1 MSDPKNPLIIQ
12 SDNSIL
18 LETANEKFESAR
30 DEISQFA
37 ELIKSPEY
45 IHTYRINPLSLWNSA
60 SVGYTSEQI
69 IDILNRY
76 SKYEIPSNVLQNI
89 RDNIEKYGKIKLFK
103 EDDRLILQSTD
114 EYIVTEI
121 THQKTIQPL
130 IDRKIDVLTL
140 YIKPESRG
148 RLKQAL
154 LKLGYPVEDI
164 AGYVDGDSYN
174 IELRDVTLQGESFNF
189 RKYQIDAIHSFHKDG
204 SNLGGSGVIVLP
216 CGSGKTVIGIGIME
230 KLKMHTLVLATN
242 IIAIRQWRDELMD
255 KTNLTD
261 EDIGEYSGEKKEIKP
276 ITLSTYQILTHRKT
290 KESDFKHFA
299 LFNERNWGLVIY
311 DEVHLLP
318 APVFRIVADIQSKRR
333 LGLTATLVREDGK
346 EDDVFSLIGP
356 KKFDIPW
363 KLLEEQGWIATAECI
378 EIRLELPEKLK
389 LKYATAERRDKYRI
403 ASTNPKKIDIIKKV
417 ITQHPDDNILI
428 IGQYLDQLHII
439 SEAFNVPI
447 ITGATPNKERE
458 KLYGDFKNGKIK
470 MLIVSK
476 VANFAIDL
484 PDANVAIQISGTFGS
499 RQEEAQ
505 RLGRILRPKKGENQ
519 AHFYSI
525 VTRNTFDQDYASNRQ
540 LFLTE
545 QGYKYS
551 ILSAT

>member
-1 MSDPKNPLIIQ
+1 MVDLQNPLIIQ

-18 LETANEKFESAR
+18 LETTNEKFESAR

-45 IHTYRINPLSLWNSA
+45 IHTYRLTPLSLWNSA
-60 SVGYTSEQI
+60 SVGFTSQQVV
-69 IDILNRY
+69 DILNRY
-76 SKYEIPSNVLQNI
+76 SKYEIPNNVFQNI
-89 RDNIEKYGKIKLFK
+89 RDNIEKYGKLKLFK
-103 EDDRLILQSTD
+103 EDDKLVLQSTD
-114 EYIVTEI
+114 PYTMTEI
-121 THQKTIQPL
+121 THQKSIQPF
-130 IDRKIDVLTL
+130 IDKKIDDLTL
-140 YIKPESRG
+140 YIKLDSRG
-148 RLKQAL
+148 RLKQSL
-154 LKLGYPVEDI
+154 LKLGYPVQDV

-174 IELRDVTLQGESFNF
+174 IELRDDTLQGKSFAF

-216 CGSGKTVIGIGIME
+216 CGAGKTIIGIGIME
-230 KLKMHTLVLATN
+230 KLKMHTLVLGTN
-242 IIAIRQWRDELMD
+242 IIALRQWRDELFD
-255 KTNLTD
+255 KTTLSD
-261 EDIGEYSGEKKEIKP
+261 ADVGEYSGEKKEIKP
-276 ITLSTYQILTHRKT
+276 ITLSTYQIMTHRKS

-299 LFNERNWGLVIY
+299 LFNERNWGLIIY

-318 APVFRIVADIQSKRR
+318 APIFRIVADIQSKRR

-346 EDDVFSLIGP
+346 EEDVFSLIGP
-356 KKFDIPW
+356 KKFDLPW
-363 KLLEEQGWIATAECI
+363 KVLEEQGWIATADCT
-378 EIRLELPEKLK
+378 EIRLDLPDKLK
-389 LKYATAERRDKYRI
+389 LKYATAERRDKYKI
-403 ASTNPKKIDIIKKV
+403 ASTNPQKIDIIKKI
-417 ITQHPDDNILI
+417 ITQHSNDNILI

-447 ITGATPNKERE
+447 ITGATANKERE
-458 KLYGDFKNGKIK
+458 RLYGDFKNGKIK

-505 RLGRILRPKKGENQ
+505 RLGRILRPKQDENQ

-525 VTRNTFDQDYASNRQ
+525 VTRNTLDQDYASKRQ

-551 ILSAT
+551 ILSG

>member
-1 MSDPKNPLIIQ
+1 MVDLQNPLIIQ

-18 LETANEKFESAR
+18 LETTNEKFESAR

-45 IHTYRINPLSLWNSA
+45 IHTYRLTPLSLWNSA
-60 SVGYTSEQI
+60 SVGFTSQQVV
-69 IDILNRY
+69 DILNRY
-76 SKYEIPSNVLQNI
+76 SKYEIPNNVFQNI
-89 RDNIEKYGKIKLFK
+89 RDNIEKYGKLKLSK
-103 EDDRLILQSTD
+103 EDDKLVLQSTD
-114 EYIVTEI
+114 PYTMTEI
-121 THQKTIQPL
+121 THQKSIQPF
-130 IDRKIDVLTL
+130 IDKKIDDLTL
-140 YIKPESRG
+140 YIKLDSRG
-148 RLKQAL
+148 RLKQSL
-154 LKLGYPVEDI
+154 LKLGYPVQDV

-174 IELRDVTLQGESFNF
+174 IELRNDTLKGKSFAF

-216 CGSGKTVIGIGIME
+216 CGAGKTIIGIGIME
-230 KLKMHTLVLATN
+230 KLKMHTLVLGTN
-242 IIAIRQWRDELMD
+242 IIALRQWRDELFD
-255 KTNLTD
+255 KTTLSD
-261 EDIGEYSGEKKEIKP
+261 ADVGEYSGEKKEIKP
-276 ITLSTYQILTHRKT
+276 ITLSTYQIMTHRKS

-299 LFNERNWGLVIY
+299 LFNERNWGLIIY

-346 EDDVFSLIGP
+346 EEDVFSLIGP
-356 KKFDIPW
+356 KKFDLPW
-363 KLLEEQGWIATAECI
+363 KILEEQGWIATADCT
-378 EIRLELPEKLK
+378 EIRLDLPDKLK
-389 LKYATAERRDKYRI
+389 LKYATAERRDKYKI
-403 ASTNPKKIDIIKKV
+403 ASTNPQKINIIKKI
-417 ITQHPDDNILI
+417 ITQHSNDNILI

-447 ITGATPNKERE
+447 ITGATANKERE
-458 KLYGDFKNGKIK
+458 RLYGDFKNGKIK

-505 RLGRILRPKKGENQ
+505 RLGRILRPKQDENQ

-525 VTRNTFDQDYASNRQ
+525 VTRNTLDQDYASKRQ

-551 ILSAT
+551 ILSG

>member
-1 MSDPKNPLIIQ
+1 MADLQNPLIIQ

-18 LETANEKFESAR
+18 LETTNDKFESAR

-45 IHTYRINPLSLWNSA
+45 IHTYRLTPLSLWNSA
-60 SVGYTSEQI
+60 SIGLTSEQI

-76 SKYEIPSNVLQNI
+76 SKYEIPNNVFQNI
-89 RDNIEKYGKIKLFK
+89 RDNIEKYGKLRLFK
-103 EDDRLILQSTD
+103 EDDKLVLQSTD
-114 EYIVTEI
+114 PYIMTEI
-121 THQKTIQPL
+121 THQKSIQPFIDKRIDDL
-130 IDRKIDVLTL
+130 IL
-140 YIKPESRG
+140 YIKLDSRG
-148 RLKQAL
+148 RLKQSL
-154 LKLGYPVEDI
+154 LKLGYPVQDV

-174 IELRDVTLQGESFNF
+174 IELRSKTLQGKSFDF
-189 RKYQIDAIHSFHKDG
+189 RKYQIDAIHSFYKDG

-216 CGSGKTVIGIGIME
+216 CGAGKTIIGIGIME
-230 KLKMHTLVLATN
+230 KLKMHTLVLGTN
-242 IIAIRQWRDELMD
+242 IIALRQWRDELFD
-255 KTNLTD
+255 KTTLSD
-261 EDIGEYSGEKKEIKP
+261 ADVGEYSGEKKEIKP
-276 ITLSTYQILTHRKT
+276 ITLSTYQIMTHRKS

-299 LFNERNWGLVIY
+299 LFNERNWGLIIY

-318 APVFRIVADIQSKRR
+318 APIFRIVADIQSKRR

-346 EDDVFSLIGP
+346 EEDVFSLIGP
-356 KKFDIPW
+356 KKFDLPW
-363 KLLEEQGWIATAECI
+363 KVLEEQGWIATADCT
-378 EIRLELPEKLK
+378 EIRLDLPDKLR
-389 LKYATAERRDKYRI
+389 LKYATAERRDKYKI
-403 ASTNPKKIDIIKKV
+403 ASTNSKKIDIIKKI
-417 ITQHPDDNILI
+417 ITQHSNDNILI

-439 SEAFNVPI
+439 SKAFNAPI
-447 ITGATPNKERE
+447 ITGATANKERE
-458 KLYGDFKNGKIK
+458 RLYGDFKNGKIK

-476 VANFAIDL
+476 VANFAVDL

-505 RLGRILRPKKGENQ
+505 RLGRILRPKQEENQ

-525 VTRNTFDQDYASNRQ
+525 VTRNTLDQDYASKRQ

-551 ILSAT
+551 ILSG

>member
-1 MSDPKNPLIIQ
+1 MVDLQNPLIIQ

-18 LETANEKFESAR
+18 LETTNEKFESAR

-37 ELIKSPEY
+37 ELVKSPEY
-45 IHTYRINPLSLWNSA
+45 IHTYRLTPLSLWNSA
-60 SVGYTSEQI
+60 SVGFTSQQVV
-69 IDILNRY
+69 DILNRY
-76 SKYEIPSNVLQNI
+76 SKYEIPNNVFQNI
-89 RDNIEKYGKIKLFK
+89 RDNIEKYGKLKLFK
-103 EDDRLILQSTD
+103 EDDKLVLQSTD
-114 EYIVTEI
+114 PYTMTEI
-121 THQKTIQPL
+121 THQKSIQPF
-130 IDRKIDVLTL
+130 IDKKIDDLTL
-140 YIKPESRG
+140 YIKLDSRG
-148 RLKQAL
+148 RLKQSL
-154 LKLGYPVEDI
+154 LKLGYPVQDV

-174 IELRDVTLQGESFNF
+174 IELRDDTLQGKSFAF

-216 CGSGKTVIGIGIME
+216 CGAGKTIIGIGIME
-230 KLKMHTLVLATN
+230 KLKMHTLVLGTN
-242 IIAIRQWRDELMD
+242 IIALRQWRDELFD
-255 KTNLTD
+255 KTTLSD
-261 EDIGEYSGEKKEIKP
+261 ADVGEYSGEKKEIKP
-276 ITLSTYQILTHRKT
+276 ITLSTYQIMTHRKS

-299 LFNERNWGLVIY
+299 LFNERNWGLIIY

-318 APVFRIVADIQSKRR
+318 APIFRIVADIQSKRR

-346 EDDVFSLIGP
+346 EEDVFSLIGP
-356 KKFDIPW
+356 KKFDLPW
-363 KLLEEQGWIATAECI
+363 KVLEEQGWIATADCT
-378 EIRLELPEKLK
+378 EIRLDLPDKLK
-389 LKYATAERRDKYRI
+389 LKYATAERRDKYKI
-403 ASTNPKKIDIIKKV
+403 ASTNPQKIDIIKKI
-417 ITQHPDDNILI
+417 ITQHSNDNILI

-447 ITGATPNKERE
+447 ITGATANKERE
-458 KLYGDFKNGKIK
+458 RLYGDFKNGKIK

-505 RLGRILRPKKGENQ
+505 RLGRILRPKQDENQ

-525 VTRNTFDQDYASNRQ
+525 VTRNTLDQDYASKRQ

-551 ILSAT
+551 ILSG